1 MSDLFKKNKI
11 RVLGNGSS
19 QAWDDIEANLGSS
32 YSDDMAVEFALSR
45 GYERGIDSRGVYYV
59 PDIPPGGEYKNR
71 VRH

>member
-1 MSDLFKKNKI
+1 MSDLFKNKI

-19 QAWDDIEANLGSS
+19 EAWKDIDANLGSS
-32 YSDDMAVEFALSR
+32 YSDDQAEEFALSR

-59 PDIPPGGEYKNR
+59 PDIPRGEVYENR